1 MTRMMQTR
9 GSSRLVHDFARNLKT
24 LREAQGL
31 SQEALAGKAGLDR
44 TYVSSCERGE
54 RNVTLVTLEK
64 LSAALSVSPQSLLF
78 DGGSN
83 GE

>member
-1 MTRMMQTR
+1 MMR
-9 GSSRLVHDFARNLKT
+9 PNHGSRLVHYFARNLKT

-54 RNVTLVTLEK
+54 RNVTLVTLER
-64 LSAALSVSPQSLLF
+64 LSAALGVLPHSLL
-78 DGGSN
+78 DKGS
-83 GE
+83 GDE

>member
-1 MTRMMQTR
+1 MRPNN
-9 GSSRLVHDFARNLKT
+9 SSQLVHDFARNLKT

-54 RNVTLVTLEK
+54 RNVTLVTLER
-64 LSAALSVSPQSLLF
+64 LSAALGVLPHSLL
-78 DGGSN
+78 DGEVD